1 MPARDPYLGMHPR
14 ERQQARFKE
23 WRASKAAERAKKI
36 ANAQETGGGQN
47 PEQPASPT
55 RNAPSNTVVYKYP
68 LKRIDA
74 TGDYLRIQ
82 IFEQLR
88 QDDIFGLARGT
99 FFTEKTNK
107 DGKKTLELASPINL
121 TGITKIP
128 AINDVWN
135 DISPSGAVGGNDAS
149 QNAAVEKVRKS
160 GSIDIILP
168 IPQQVSDN
176 ISVAY
181 AESSLN
187 PLEAAGLNLAGEALR
202 LGSGDVEVKVPTQAD
217 ISNAIF
223 NNEVFD
229 GSGITPGTRNAL
241 RSVFAGKALNT
252 LGANVS
258 ADSVLSR
265 ATGQILQSN
274 LELLFS
280 GVKLRTFPFIFD
292 FTPRGPDEAEQ
303 VMNIIRALKQSAAP
317 RRQGRGGPLFIGS
330 PKMFQLQYISGN
342 KEHPFLNK
350 FKLCALSDIS
360 INYTASGTYATYPDG
375 TPVHI
380 RMQLTF
386 KEMNPIYAEDYEE
399 KDLGPGVSPEHYN
412 RTQGGVGF

>member
-55 RNAPSNTVVYKYP
+55 RNGPSNTVVYKYP

-88 QDDIFGLARGT
+88 QDDIFGLKGK
-99 FFTEKTNK
+99 FFNSTKNDK
-107 DGKKTLELASPINL
+107 GGFDYELKSPINL
-121 TGITKIP
+121 TDVAKIP

-135 DISPSGAVGGNDAS
+135 DIKADGSVGRTSGTEQS
-149 QNAAVEKVRKS
+149 AVEKVRKS

-181 AESSLN
+181 AESTIN
-187 PLEAAGLNLAGEALR
+187 PLEAAGLNLAGEALAF
-202 LGSGDVEVKVPTQAD
+202 GSNDKNNVKMPSQQD

-223 NNEVFD
+223 DEN
-229 GSGITPGTRNAL
+229 GGIQGVTPGTRNAL

-258 ADSVLSR
+258 ADSILSR

-292 FTPRGPDEAEQ
+292 FTPRSQPEAEQ

-317 RRQGRGGPLFIGS
+317 RRQGNGGPLFIGS

-342 KEHPFLNK
+342 REHPFLNK

-360 INYTASGTYATYPDG
+360 INYTASGTYATYSDG

-386 KEMNPIYAEDYEE
+386 KEMNPIYAEDYDE
-399 KDLGPGVSPEHYN
+399 KYMGPFSPEHYN

>member
-23 WRASKAAERAKKI
+23 WRASKAAERARKI

-88 QDDIFGLARGT
+88 QDDIFGLRGS
-99 FFTEKTNK
+99 FFET
-107 DGKKTLELASPINL
+107 DGVRNDKGGLNYTLKNPIDL
-121 TGITKIP
+121 TDVAKIP

-135 DISPSGAVGGNDAS
+135 DLTPSGDIGGKAS
-149 QNAAVEKVRKS
+149 QQAAIEKVRKK

-187 PLEAAGLNLAGEALR
+187 PLEAAGLNLAGEVLAF
-202 LGSGDVEVKVPTQAD
+202 GSNDKNNIEMPTQAN

-223 NNEVFD
+223 DDTE
-229 GSGITPGTRNAL
+229 GIRGITPGTRNAL

-303 VMNIIRALKQSAAP
+303 VMNIIRALKKSAAP
-317 RRQGRGGPLFIGS
+317 RRQGSGGPLFIGS

-386 KEMNPIYAEDYEE
+386 KEMNPIYAEDYEQ
-399 KDLGPGVSPEHYN
+399 KDLGPGVSQEHYN

>member
-88 QDDIFGLARGT
+88 QDDIFGLKGK
-99 FFTEKTNK
+99 FFNSTQNDKGGF
-107 DGKKTLELASPINL
+107 DYELKSPINL
-121 TGITKIP
+121 TDVAKIP

-135 DISPSGAVGGNDAS
+135 DINPNGSVGRTSGTEQS
-149 QNAAVEKVRKS
+149 AVEKVRKS

-181 AESSLN
+181 AESTIN
-187 PLEAAGLNLAGEALR
+187 PLEAAGLNLAGEALS
-202 LGSGDVEVKVPTQAD
+202 LGSNPNNTIKMPSQQD

-223 NNEVFD
+223 DEN
-229 GSGITPGTRNAL
+229 GGIQGVTPGTRNAL

-258 ADSVLSR
+258 ADSILSR

-292 FTPRGPDEAEQ
+292 FTPRSQAEAEQ

-317 RRQGRGGPLFIGS
+317 RRQGNGGPLFIGS

-342 KEHPFLNK
+342 MEHPFLNK

-360 INYTASGTYATYPDG
+360 INYTASGTYATYSDG

-386 KEMNPIYAEDYEE
+386 KEMNPIYAEDYDE
-399 KDLGPGVSPEHYN
+399 KYMGPFSPEHYN

>member
-88 QDDIFGLARGT
+88 QDDIFGLKGK
-99 FFTEKTNK
+99 FFNSTQNDKGGF
-107 DGKKTLELASPINL
+107 DYELKSPINL
-121 TGITKIP
+121 TDVAKIP

-135 DISPSGAVGGNDAS
+135 DIKADGSVGRTSGTEQS
-149 QNAAVEKVRKS
+149 AVEKVRKS

-181 AESSLN
+181 AESTIN
-187 PLEAAGLNLAGEALR
+187 PLEAAGLNLAGEALS
-202 LGSGDVEVKVPTQAD
+202 LGSNPNNTIKMPSQQD

-223 NNEVFD
+223 DEN
-229 GSGITPGTRNAL
+229 GGIQGVTPGTRNAL

-258 ADSVLSR
+258 ADSILSR

-292 FTPRGPDEAEQ
+292 FTPRSQAEAEQ
-303 VMNIIRALKQSAAP
+303 VMNIIRALKQSASP
-317 RRQGRGGPLFIGS
+317 KRQGNGGPLFIGS

-342 KEHPFLNK
+342 MEHPFLNK

-360 INYTASGTYATYPDG
+360 INYTASGTYATYSDG

-386 KEMNPIYAEDYEE
+386 KEMNPIYAEDYDF
-399 KDLGPGVSPEHYN
+399 KDLGPGVSQEHYN

>member
-88 QDDIFGLARGT
+88 QDDIFGLRGGT
-99 FFTEKTNK
+99 FFNEKTDK
-107 DGKKTLELASPINL
+107 DGKTTLELASPINL
-121 TGITKIP
+121 TNITKIP

-135 DISPSGAVGGNDAS
+135 DIKPDGSIGGSAS
-149 QNAAVEKVRKS
+149 QQAAIEKVRKK

-202 LGSGDVEVKVPTQAD
+202 LGSGDAEVKMPTQAD

-223 NNEVFD
+223 NNEGFG
-229 GSGITPGTRNAL
+229 GSGVTAGTRNAL

-317 RRQGRGGPLFIGS
+317 RRQGSGGPLFIGS

-342 KEHPFLNK
+342 REHPFLNK

-386 KEMNPIYAEDYEE
+386 KEMNPIYAEDYEQ

>member
-88 QDDIFGLARGT
+88 QDDIFGLANGT

-202 LGSGDVEVKVPTQAD
+202 LGSGDAELKMPTQAD

-223 NNEVFD
+223 ANEEFG

-317 RRQGRGGPLFIGS
+317 RRQGSGGPLFIGS

-386 KEMNPIYAEDYEE
+386 KEMNPIYAEDYEL

>member
-88 QDDIFGLARGT
+88 QDDIFGLDRGT

-202 LGSGDVEVKVPTQAD
+202 LGSGDIEVKSPTQSD

-223 NNEVFD
+223 ANEGFG

-386 KEMNPIYAEDYEE
+386 KEMNPIYAEDYEL

>member
-88 QDDIFGLARGT
+88 QNDIFGLKGKFFEPNGT
-99 FFTEKTNK
+99 NDKGGLNYQLK
-107 DGKKTLELASPINL
+107 DSINL
-121 TGITKIP
+121 TDVAKIP

-135 DISPSGAVGGNDAS
+135 DIKPDGSIGGDAS
-149 QNAAVEKVRKS
+149 QQAAIEKVRKS

-187 PLEAAGLNLAGEALR
+187 PFEAAGLNLAGEALTF
-202 LGSGDVEVKVPTQAD
+202 GSNDKIETPSREKIVD
-217 ISNAIF
+217 AIF
-223 NNEVFD
+223 DDQFGGTGV
-229 GSGITPGTRNAL
+229 TAGTRNAL

-258 ADSVLSR
+258 ADSILSR

-303 VMNIIRALKQSAAP
+303 VMNIIRALKKSAAP
-317 RRQGRGGPLFIGS
+317 RRQGSGGPLFIGS

-342 KEHPFLNK
+342 REHPFLNK

-386 KEMNPIYAEDYEE
+386 KEMNPIYAEDYER

>member
-1 MPARDPYLGMHPR
+1 M
-14 ERQQARFKE
+14 
-23 WRASKAAERAKKI
+23 
-36 ANAQETGGGQN
+36 
-47 PEQPASPT
+47 
-55 RNAPSNTVVYKYP
+55 
-68 LKRIDA
+68 
-74 TGDYLRIQ
+74 
-82 IFEQLR
+82 
-88 QDDIFGLARGT
+88 
-99 FFTEKTNK
+99 
-107 DGKKTLELASPINL
+107 
-121 TGITKIP
+121 
-128 AINDVWN
+128 
-135 DISPSGAVGGNDAS
+135 
-149 QNAAVEKVRKS
+149 
-160 GSIDIILP
+160 
-168 IPQQVSDN
+168 
-176 ISVAY
+176 
-181 AESSLN
+181 
-187 PLEAAGLNLAGEALR
+187 NLAGEALR
-202 LGSGDVEVKVPTQAD
+202 LGSGDVEVKEPTQAD

-223 NNEVFD
+223 NNEGFG
-229 GSGITPGTRNAL
+229 GSGVTAGTRNAL

-303 VMNIIRALKQSAAP
+303 VMNIIRALKKSAAP
-317 RRQGRGGPLFIGS
+317 RRQGSGGPLFIGS

-342 KEHPFLNK
+342 REHPFLNK

-386 KEMNPIYAEDYEE
+386 KEMNPIYAEDYDE
-399 KDLGPGVSPEHYN
+399 KYMGPFSPEHYN

>member
-36 ANAQETGGGQN
+36 ANAQETAGGQN

-55 RNAPSNTVVYKYP
+55 RNASSNTLTYKYP

-74 TGDYLRIQ
+74 TGDYLRIE
-82 IFEQLR
+82 IFDQLR
-88 QDDIFGLARGT
+88 QNDIFGLAGGT
-99 FFTEKTNK
+99 FFDKSTNK
-107 DGKKTLELASPINL
+107 EGKTTYELASPINL
-121 TGITKIP
+121 TNITKIP

-135 DISPSGAVGGNDAS
+135 DMKPDGSIGGGSQSQQDAI
-149 QNAAVEKVRKS
+149 EKVRKS
-160 GSIDIILP
+160 QAINIILP
-168 IPQQVSDN
+168 VPQQVSDN

-202 LGSGDVEVKVPTQAD
+202 LGSGDATIKGVNQEN
-217 ISNAIF
+217 ISRAL
-223 NNEVFD
+223 FD
-229 GSGITPGTRNAL
+229 ESGGITGITPGTRNAL

-292 FTPRGPDEAEQ
+292 FTPRSQPEAEQ
-303 VMNIIRALKQSAAP
+303 VMNIIRVLKQSAAP
-317 RRQGRGGPLFIGS
+317 RRQGDGGPLFIGS
-330 PKMFQLQYISGN
+330 PKMFQLSYISGN
-342 KEHPFLNK
+342 HEHPFLNK

-386 KEMNPIYAEDYEE
+386 KEMNPIYAEDYEL
-399 KDLGPGVSPEHYN
+399 KYKGPYSPEHYN
-412 RTQGGVGF
+412 REQGGVGF

>member
-55 RNAPSNTVVYKYP
+55 RNGPSNTVTYKYP
-68 LKRIDA
+68 LKRIDS
-74 TGDYLRIQ
+74 TGDYLRIE

-88 QDDIFGLARGT
+88 QDDIFGLAKGT

-181 AESSLN
+181 AESTIN
-187 PLEAAGLNLAGEALR
+187 PLEAAGLNLAGEALS
-202 LGSGDVEVKVPTQAD
+202 LGSNPNNTIKMPSQQD

-223 NNEVFD
+223 DEN
-229 GSGITPGTRNAL
+229 GGIQGVTPGTRNAL

-258 ADSVLSR
+258 ADSILSR

-292 FTPRGPDEAEQ
+292 FTPRSQPEAEQ

-317 RRQGRGGPLFIGS
+317 RRQGNGGPLFIGS

-342 KEHPFLNK
+342 MEHPFLNK

-360 INYTASGTYATYPDG
+360 INYTASGTYATYSDG

-386 KEMNPIYAEDYEE
+386 KEMNPIYAEDYDF
-399 KDLGPGVSPEHYN
+399 KDLGPGVSQEHYN

>member
-23 WRASKAAERAKKI
+23 WRASKAAERARKI

-88 QDDIFGLARGT
+88 QDDIFGLAKGT

-202 LGSGDVEVKVPTQAD
+202 LGSEDVQVKGVNQEN
-217 ISNAIF
+217 ISRAL
-223 NNEVFD
+223 FD
-229 GSGITPGTRNAL
+229 ESGGIQGITPGTRNAL

-292 FTPRGPDEAEQ
+292 FTPRSQPEAEQ

-317 RRQGRGGPLFIGS
+317 RRQGNGGPLFIGS

-342 KEHPFLNK
+342 MEHPFLNK

-360 INYTASGTYATYPDG
+360 INYTASGTYATYSDG

-386 KEMNPIYAEDYEE
+386 KEMNPIYAEDYDF
-399 KDLGPGVSPEHYN
+399 KDLGPGVSQEHYN

>member
-88 QDDIFGLARGT
+88 QDDIFGLKGK
-99 FFTEKTNK
+99 FFSSKPNA
-107 DGKKTLELASPINL
+107 DGGFDYELKSPINL
-121 TGITKIP
+121 TDVAKIP

-135 DISPSGAVGGNDAS
+135 DINSNGSVGRTNGTEQS
-149 QNAAVEKVRKS
+149 AVEKVRKS

-202 LGSGDVEVKVPTQAD
+202 LGSGDVQVKGVNQEN
-217 ISNAIF
+217 ISRAL
-223 NNEVFD
+223 FD
-229 GSGITPGTRNAL
+229 EGGGIQGITPGTRNAL

-342 KEHPFLNK
+342 MEHPFLNK

-386 KEMNPIYAEDYEE
+386 KEMNPIYAEDYDR
-399 KDLGPGVSPEHYN
+399 KDLGPGVSAEHYN

>member
-55 RNAPSNTVVYKYP
+55 RNGPSNTVTYKYP
-68 LKRIDA
+68 LKRIDS
-74 TGDYLRIQ
+74 TGDYLRIE

-88 QDDIFGLARGT
+88 QDDIFGLKGK
-99 FFTEKTNK
+99 FFNSTQNDKGGF
-107 DGKKTLELASPINL
+107 DYELKSPINL
-121 TGITKIP
+121 TDVAKIP

-135 DISPSGAVGGNDAS
+135 DIKADGSVGRTNGS
-149 QNAAVEKVRKS
+149 EQSAVEKVRKS
-160 GSIDIILP
+160 GSINIILP

-181 AESSLN
+181 AESTIN
-187 PLEAAGLNLAGEALR
+187 PLEAAGLNLAGEALAF
-202 LGSGDVEVKVPTQAD
+202 GSNDKNNVKMPTQAD

-223 NNEVFD
+223 NNEDF
-229 GSGITPGTRNAL
+229 GGTGITPGTRNAL

-292 FTPRGPDEAEQ
+292 FTPRSQAEAEQ
-303 VMNIIRALKQSAAP
+303 VMNIIRALKQSASP
-317 RRQGRGGPLFIGS
+317 RRQGSGGPLFIGS

-342 KEHPFLNK
+342 MEHPFLNK

-386 KEMNPIYAEDYEE
+386 KEMNPIYAEDYDF